1 MSDHTN
7 VTRLPFKP
15 RLVEGT
21 GGKISGA
28 VDIVG
33 GAVAAVLWAWA
44 RFNRTLPTMAVTG
57 TSRLNDAE
65 LELYGTMVLDYVE
78 RYHEYLRDF
87 YTLLEI
93 WDEYSPIDKAKIIW
107 PLLRHSEKVSTIE
120 DEQLVSE
127 FRVEMER
134 LRELQKK
141 WGDEAVKQ
149 RLWES
154 VEVRWTDGALLSKAG
169 WLLHLVTLFWE
180 IAERSLWNAKQMTS
194 EEVIADLE
202 GMTQKEW

>member
-1 MSDHTN
+1 MAGDSN
-7 VTRLPFKP
+7 VHRFPFKP
-15 RLVEGT
+15 RIIEWT
-21 GGKISGA
+21 GDTIQPPHQTW
-28 VDIVG
+28 D
-33 GAVAAVLWAWA
+33 AVAAVLWAWA
-44 RFNRTLPTMAVTG
+44 RFNTTLPTLAVTG

-65 LELYGTMVLDYVE
+65 LEIYGTMVLDYVE

-194 EEVIADLE
+194 EEVIADLK
-202 GMTQKEW
+202 GMTQKE